1 MKNGVR
7 IGRRFPTVALYIILY
22 RWFDLV
28 PLLTVFV
35 LVSLMRGEMLL
46 TKLIELLSH
55 TACAHGLKEEAKWAQ
70 RSCTVRSVRSLFVLR
85 VPVPYHTL
93 SVYSLSLVKEEASP
107 CLNKVCDAAGSLAKL
122 VLSTA
127 TWKSTYGTVPHEMR
141 LKMSQ

>member
-1 MKNGVR
+1 VKNGVR
-7 IGRRFPTVALYIILY
+7 IGRRFPTVALYIVLY

-28 PLLTVFV
+28 ALLTVFV

-70 RSCTVRSVRSLFVLR
+70 RSGTVVCLPCVFYVYQYRTIC
-85 VPVPYHTL
+85 TL
-93 SVYSLSLVKEEASP
+93 SVYSLSLVKGRSESMFEQ
-107 CLNKVCDAAGSLAKL
+107 KVCDAAGSLAKL

-127 TWKSTYGTVPHEMR
+127 TWKSTYVTYY
-141 LKMSQ
+141 LKCV